1 MSTLLEWLGCFSGLL
16 GAALLAL
23 NSRHSGYGFV
33 AFLAS
38 NLCWI
43 GYGVQ
48 TNAWGMIAM
57 QPGFTVTSVLGI
69 YRWFPGNRA
78 RAIGKT

>member
-1 MSTLLEWLGCFSGLL
+1 MASALEWLGCFSGLL

-23 NSRHSGYGFV
+23 NTRHSGYGFV

-43 GYGVQ
+43 GYG
-48 TNAWGMIAM
+48 
-57 QPGFTVTSVLGI
+57 
-69 YRWFPGNRA
+69 
-78 RAIGKT
+78 AITQS